1 MADQIIGI
9 DVGGTFTDLFVLD
22 PVAQQVSILKV
33 PSTRGEEARGFLDG
47 VLRASPQVAR
57 IASIVHGTTVATNA
71 LLERKVARCGLI
83 TTRGFRD
90 VLEMRRRDRP
100 QTWGL
105 TGSFTP
111 VITRDL
117 RLEVTERVLADGSVH
132 TAVNLEEVRT
142 AALALLAAGCQSVC
156 VFFINSFANFG
167 NEQAAVAEVRRHWP
181 NQYVTASHEVLPEI
195 REFERCS
202 TAVLNA
208 CLQPVVGQ
216 YLNQLAEELRQRDFA
231 GDFLI
236 VQSSGGVMSAATASE
251 LPVRTALSGPAAGV
265 IACAQIAQASGF
277 ANVITGD
284 VGGTS
289 FDVSLILDGQA
300 ALAAQTSIAY
310 GMVVRAPMIQIET
323 IGAGGGSIAAIDGA
337 GLLCVGP
344 ESAGS
349 NPGPAC
355 YGRGGTRATLTDA
368 NVVLG
373 RIDASR
379 PIGGGLLGELNV
391 ELARAAIETQIAQP
405 LGLDVWRAAE
415 AILTVANARMAGA
428 IRLVSIERGHDP
440 RKFAYMPFGG
450 GGALHACAMLREV
463 GVDAAI
469 IPRYPG
475 VTSALGC
482 VLADLRHDRVQ
493 TLSILLADLAAHSLL
508 ARIEVMRA
516 ECEQRLDAA
525 RAPFERRIEAIELDM
540 LYVGQTHT
548 LSVPVSRAELTREG
562 LQLAFESTYKKA
574 FARTLSGIAVRII
587 NLRYALVGVRPKFDL
602 RMLAPARAIAPATA
616 RAPTTAPTPTATPAP
631 HLEASIGSR
640 KVYHA
645 GAWHDA
651 QVYARLELPTAFEL
665 SGPAILEQSDTTTW
679 LEPGFAA
686 RVDDLG
692 NLIVRKESITS

>member
-1 MADQIIGI
+1 MTEQIIGI

-22 PVAQQVSILKV
+22 INSQQASIFKV
-33 PSTRGEEARGFLDG
+33 PSTRGEEAKGFLTG
-47 VLRASPQVAR
+47 LLRACPQVSS
-57 IASIVHGTTVATNA
+57 IASIIHGTTVATNA

-100 QTWGL
+100 ETWGL
-105 TGSFTP
+105 KGSFTP
-111 VITRDL
+111 MVPRDL
-117 RLEVTERVLADGSVH
+117 RLEVDERVLADGSVH
-132 TAVNLEEVRT
+132 TTVNLDEVR
-142 AALALLAAGCQSVC
+142 AAVGALLALGCESVC
-156 VFFINSFANFG
+156 VFFINAYANFS
-167 NEQAAVAEVRRHWP
+167 NEQAAVERVRQLWP
-181 NQYVTASHEVLPEI
+181 NRHVTASHEVLPEI

-208 CLQPVVGQ
+208 CLQPVVGR
-216 YLNQLAEELRQRDFA
+216 YLERLAGELKSRDFA

-236 VQSSGGVMSAATASE
+236 VQSSGGVMSAATAGE
-251 LPVRTALSGPAAGV
+251 IPVRTALSGPAAGV
-265 IACAQIAQASGF
+265 IACAHIASASGF

-289 FDVSLILDGQA
+289 FDVSLIVEGQA
-300 ALAAQTSIAY
+300 TLAAQTSIDY
-310 GMVVRAPMIQIET
+310 GVVVRAPMIQIET
-323 IGAGGGSIAAIDGA
+323 IGAGGGSIASIDGG
-337 GLLCVGP
+337 GLLQVGP

-368 NVVLG
+368 NVLLG

-379 PIGGGLLGELNV
+379 PIGGGLLEALNV
-391 ELARAAIETQIAQP
+391 DLARRAIEAQVARP
-405 LGLDVWRAAE
+405 LNLDVWQAAE

-463 GVDAAI
+463 GVDAAV

-493 TLSILLADLAAHSLL
+493 TLSLMLDQLDVASLL
-508 ARIEVMRA
+508 HRVDDMSRQ
-516 ECEQRLDAA
+516 CQQRLDAA
-525 RAPFERRIEAIELDM
+525 QVPFERRIESIELDM

-548 LSVPVSRAELTREG
+548 LSVPVGRDELSRDG
-562 LQLAFESTYKKA
+562 LQQAFEGCYRRA
-574 FARTLSGIAVRII
+574 FSRVLTGIPVRVI

-602 RMLAPARAIAPATA
+602 RILAPAGGSPAAAGPTAAVPTHQTRDVYHGGTWLTA
-616 RAPTTAPTPTATPAP
+616 R
-631 HLEASIGSR
+631 
-640 KVYHA
+640 
-645 GAWHDA
+645 
-651 QVYARLELPTAFEL
+651 VYARLELPVACQIA
-665 SGPAILEQSDTTTW
+665 GPAIFEQADTTTW

-686 RVDDLG
+686 TVDALG
-692 NLIVRKESITS
+692 NLIVRKTTR

>member
-1 MADQIIGI
+1 MADRIIGI
-9 DVGGTFTDLFVLD
+9 DVGGTYTDLFVLD
-22 PVAQQVSILKV
+22 TASLAVSILKV
-33 PSTRGEEARGFLDG
+33 PSTRGDEANGFLNG
-47 VLRASPQVAR
+47 VLRASPQVPD

-105 TGSFTP
+105 TGNFTP
-111 VITRDL
+111 LIARDL
-117 RLEVTERVLADGSVH
+117 RLEVDERVLADGTVH
-132 TAVNLEEVRT
+132 TAVNLDQVR
-142 AALALLAAGCQSVC
+142 AAAQQLLAAGCQSVC
-156 VFFINSFANFG
+156 IFFINSFAQFG
-167 NEQAAVAEVRRHWP
+167 NEKAAAAEVRKLWLNHH
-181 NQYVTASHEVLPEI
+181 VTASHEVLPEI

-208 CLQPVVGQ
+208 CLQPVVGE
-216 YLNQLAEELRQRDFA
+216 YLNRLSRELERRDFA
-231 GDFLI
+231 GDLLI

-265 IACAQIAQASGF
+265 IACAHIAQASGF

-300 ALAAQTSIAY
+300 ALAAQTSIDY

-323 IGAGGGSIAAIDGA
+323 IGAGGGSIAVIDGG
-337 GLLCVGP
+337 GLLRVGP

-355 YGRGGTRATLTDA
+355 YGRGGKRATLTDA
-368 NVVLG
+368 NVLLG

-379 PIGGGLLGELNV
+379 PIGGGALSVLR
-391 ELARAAIETQIAQP
+391 AQAAIEEQIAKP
-405 LGLDVWRAAE
+405 LGLDVWQAAE

-493 TLSILLADLAAHSLL
+493 TLSIMLDALDPAGLLQH
-508 ARIEVMRA
+508 IEVMSGQ
-516 ECEQRLDAA
+516 CQQRLDAA
-525 RAPFERRIEAIELDM
+525 RARFERRIESIELDM

-548 LSVPVSRAELTREG
+548 LAVAVGRD
-562 LQLAFESTYKKA
+562 QLSQEALRKAFERAYQQA
-574 FARTLSGIAVRII
+574 FSRTLQGMAIRII

-602 RMLAPARAIAPATA
+602 RILAPTSRAVVHAQPAE
-616 RAPTTAPTPTATPAP
+616 PSDPNATPP
-631 HLEASIGSR
+631 HSTQPHASQLSLTGLR
-640 KVYHA
+640 RVYHA
-645 GAWHDA
+645 GHWHEA
-651 QVYARLELPTAFEL
+651 NVYARLELAVASEL
-665 SGPAILEQSDTTTW
+665 SGPAILEQADTTIW
-679 LEPGFAA
+679 LEPGFSA
-686 RVDDLG
+686 RVDELG
-692 NLIVRKESITS
+692 NLIIRNTRR